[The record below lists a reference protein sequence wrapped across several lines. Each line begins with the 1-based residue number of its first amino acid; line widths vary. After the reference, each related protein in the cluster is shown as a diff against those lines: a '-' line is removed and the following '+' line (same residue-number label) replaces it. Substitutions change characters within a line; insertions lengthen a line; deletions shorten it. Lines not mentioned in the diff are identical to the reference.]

1 MNILNGQI
9 KEWLTNWVILEQNK
23 FTDCWNWKAEH
34 DVKMSNGWE
43 VDAET
48 KIGQDN
54 GSVEEKL
61 MQNIWLL
68 K

>member
-9 KEWLTNWVILEQNK
+9 KEWITNWVILEQNK
-23 FTDCWNWKAEH
+23 DTECWNWKAEH

-43 VDAET
+43 VDTET